1 MTRLMVVLAM
11 LALCG
16 CIDALNI
23 ERQDQAQKTQ
33 IENLRWEI
41 YTASRTTELSARV
54 DVLESRIGCH
64 AR

>member
-1 MTRLMVVLAM
+1 MVVLAM

-23 ERQDQAQKTQ
+23 ERQDQAQRSQ
-33 IENLRWEI
+33 IETLRWEI
-41 YTASRTTELSARV
+41 LATSRITELMARV
-54 DVLESRIGCH
+54 DVLESRVCH